1 MRNEDVSNLVKI
13 SSWILNYYASMKIL
27 IKFEYISIYFLFE
40 QVMLLQVGLY
50 LNLQDNIWL
59 CNLD

>member
-1 MRNEDVSNLVKI
+1 MTNEDVSNLVKI

-50 LNLQDNIWL
+50 LNWQDNIWL

>member
-50 LNLQDNIWL
+50 LNWQDNIWL